1 MERAYFWPNPSRWTV
16 PLKALFMSPIGYF
29 ENIARTKVPV
39 YIHFTYI
46 HIYAGNTVCGLP
58 VRYLLVYCFAYCL
71 GSG

>member
-1 MERAYFWPNPSRWTV
+1 
-16 PLKALFMSPIGYF
+16 MSPIGYF

-39 YIHFTYI
+39 YIHYTYI

-58 VRYLLVYCFAYCL
+58 VRYLRVYCFAYCL